1 MRVNKTSAGTGS
13 TPLHY
18 ACLRKNV
25 ALAKKL
31 IDAGANVNVRDLIK
45 LELNLR
51 TLGLR
56 NRQSY
61 YSITF
66 SM

>member
-1 MRVNKTSAGTGS
+1 MRVDKTSAGTGS

-31 IDAGANVNVRDLIK
+31 IDAGANVN
-45 LELNLR
+45 
-51 TLGLR
+51 
-56 NRQSY
+56 
-61 YSITF
+61 
-66 SM
+66 